1 LALAQ
6 GLLEPVDAAAQFIEL
21 PLLGEAQVLEQ
32 LVAIALQLAAGLL
45 FKAWG
50 FSAQGTQHVLHE
62 YGGVAGVELAATHP
76 FLAHVAEPFGHQGT
90 GAQAAE
96 QQLLQGVIGVHRG
109 AGSREALLLQAW
121 RFLRCLAM
129 GDRPNLRS
137 WLSPL
142 LGGTLVGWASSP
154 PAWGALQTAA
164 VPLLWLGLALL
175 WRLQD
180 RPGARWRS
188 AVWGALAVIVS
199 HRWLLA
205 LHPLDWIGVPL
216 PLSLPICWVLLL
228 LCGGLAALL
237 VSIWSSLVLRLGA
250 RHLGTA
256 LLMAGLWGAV
266 EVSLARSPLFWFG
279 LGAAALP
286 GDPPLAGLAA
296 LGGAGLV
303 AALQLLI
310 GWGLWR
316 LLDRSTV
323 LGPRG
328 ARLPAWG
335 GAALLLVGLHGL
347 GALQLQP
354 GITTSGTTKETVLLV
369 QPAVPTR
376 EKQQW
381 QARRRL
387 ERQLRDALVEA
398 EAVGADL
405 VLLPE
410 GALGLEPVLAEP
422 AAVEL
427 ISGGFRWQAAA
438 GARLEEQRS
447 ALLRFAPGERGFSSG
462 LDKHRLVPLG
472 EWVPFSGLV
481 RWSGLSAV
489 GGVAPGAPSRLLA
502 RPAGPVAAAI
512 CYEIADGAAL
522 RQAVRQGGGWLL
534 ASANLDPYPALL
546 QRQFTALARLRA
558 IESGRWLVSVANTGP
573 SQLIDAQGRVR
584 QSLASGVTATG
595 LVTVP
600 VLQGLSPYGRSGEA
614 LLLGLMLVGLLL
626 RAAGPRGST

>member
-1 LALAQ
+1 
-6 GLLEPVDAAAQFIEL
+6 
-21 PLLGEAQVLEQ
+21 
-32 LVAIALQLAAGLL
+32 
-45 FKAWG
+45 
-50 FSAQGTQHVLHE
+50 
-62 YGGVAGVELAATHP
+62 
-76 FLAHVAEPFGHQGT
+76 
-90 GAQAAE
+90 
-96 QQLLQGVIGVHRG
+96 
-109 AGSREALLLQAW
+109 
-121 RFLRCLAM
+121 M

-137 WLSPL
+137 WLPPL
-142 LGGTLVGWASSP
+142 LGGTLVGWTSSP
-154 PAWGALQTAA
+154 PAWGALQPAA

-216 PLSLPICWVLLL
+216 PLSLPICWLLLL

-237 VSIWSSLVLRLGA
+237 VAIWSSLVLRLGA
-250 RHLGTA
+250 RHLGSA

-266 EVSLARSPLFWFG
+266 EVWLARGPLFWFG
-279 LGAAALP
+279 LGAAVLP

-296 LGGAGLV
+296 LGGSGLV

-323 LGPRG
+323 PGQRG

-347 GALQLQP
+347 GALQLQQGVAQAGIAQAGVAQP
-354 GITTSGTTKETVLLV
+354 GFAQPVASATSAETVLLV

-387 ERQLRDALVEA
+387 ERQLREALVEA

-427 ISGGFRWQAAA
+427 ISGGFRWQTVA

-447 ALLRFAPGERGFSSG
+447 ALLRFAAGERGFSGG

-489 GGVAPGAPSRLLA
+489 GGVAPGEPSRLLA

-522 RQAVRQGGGWLL
+522 RQAVREGGGWLL
-534 ASANLDPYPALL
+534 ASANLDPYPPLL

-573 SQLIDAQGRVR
+573 SQLIDSQGRVR
-584 QSLASGVTATG
+584 QSLAPGVPATG

-600 VLQGLSPYGRSGEA
+600 VLQGLSPYGRWGEA
-614 LLLGLMLVGLLL
+614 LVLGLMLVGLLL
-626 RAAGPRGST
+626 RAARPRGSAASPQRDGQF